1 MDFILLTSLVFIL
14 FAFGAIVGH
23 AVGYEKGRDEGRRR

>member
-1 MDFILLTSLVFIL
+1 MDFILLTSLFFTMFGL
-14 FAFGAIVGH
+14 GAIIGH